1 MRILPQSKMDAETM
15 KAIVASYWRYTR
27 QCPFVAL
34 EANCRLDSFNAGG
47 QADVLA
53 MTERRLMVETE
64 IKLNIGDFRRDRH
77 KVKHRWLATNDERLP
92 THYFYFAVP
101 WDIANYACLL
111 CGNLYPYAG
120 VLGVHGV
127 QVEVYRKARLRKVPK
142 ASLYRMRN
150 IAREQSATV
159 CRLAQQVVELKQ
171 SLRRLR
177 VKGESSGGKVE

>member
-1 MRILPQSKMDAETM
+1 M

-34 EANCRLDSFNAGG
+34 EANCYLASF
-47 QADVLA
+47 ADVLA
-53 MTERRLMVETE
+53 MTERRLIIETE
-64 IKLNIGDFRRDRH
+64 IKLNIGDLRRDRH
-77 KVKHRWLATNDERLP
+77 KVKHRRLATNDKQLP
-92 THYFYFAVP
+92 IHYFYFAVP
-101 WDIANYACLL
+101 WDIANRACLL

-120 VLGVHGV
+120 VLGVKG
-127 QVEVYRKARLRKVPK
+127 QNNVEVYRKARLRLVPK
-142 ASLYRMRN
+142 ASLHRMRN

-177 VKGESSGGKVE
+177 AEGEASRRLNNEQNVQR

>member
-1 MRILPQSKMDAETM
+1 M

-27 QCPFVAL
+27 QCPFVAF
-34 EANCRLDSFNAGG
+34 EANCWLDSFNAGG

-53 MTERRLMVETE
+53 MTERRLIIETE
-64 IKLNIGDFRRDRH
+64 IKLNIGDLRRDKH
-77 KVKHRWLATNDERLP
+77 KMKHRCLATNDKCLP

-101 WDIANYACLL
+101 WDIANPTCLL

-120 VLGVHGV
+120 VLGVHGG
-127 QVEVYRKARLRKVPK
+127 QIEVYRKARLRKVPK
-142 ASLYRMRN
+142 ASLRRMRN

-171 SLRRLR
+171 SLRRL
-177 VKGESSGGKVE
+177 SSQREKPK